1 MGMTSIQIKAVDFD
15 HLDSAVCVGGWR
27 QWIEEGRAIKAQ
39 KMLDVLKRESATK
52 PLPKTL
58 KMILKTLNVI
68 IAHKLNK
75 SSALE
80 HESVACYVCG
90 GHAKLDDDC
99 SPCQCCSE
107 TGLLWYGVVMKNAD
121 WLWMASE
128 RYLQIN
134 QEKRAADLASIK
146 DKLINNSG
154 ELNGK

>member
-1 MGMTSIQIKAVDFD
+1 MTSVIIKAADFD
-15 HLDSAVCVGGWR
+15 YLDSAVCIGGWR
-27 QWIEEGRAIKAQ
+27 QWIEEGRAIKAK
-39 KMLDVLKRESATK
+39 KMLAVLQKESATK

-58 KMILKTLNVI
+58 KMILKTLNII

-99 SPCQCCSE
+99 SPCECCCE

-121 WLWMASE
+121 WLWTASE
-128 RYLQIN
+128 RYLQISK
-134 QEKRAADLASIK
+134 EKREADLASIK
-146 DKLINNSG
+146 YKLTNNIG
-154 ELNGK
+154 DLNGE